1 MFVVPESD
9 ASKPENR
16 FEFELFGKIH
26 SVPLFKYAPVE
37 AAMLWQQ
44 DRNIDGLIA
53 CMDDETEAAVR
64 QLNGDQIAALD
75 AAWSEA
81 SKVSPGE
88 SDGSA
93 DS

>member
-1 MFVVPESD
+1 MYKVPESNAD
-9 ASKPENR
+9 KPENR

-26 SVPLFKYAPVE
+26 SVPLFSVAPIE
-37 AAMLWQQ
+37 ATLLWQQ
-44 DRNIDGLIA
+44 GRNLDGLFA

-64 QLNGDQIAALD
+64 QLDREQIEALD
-75 AAWSEA
+75 AAWTEA